1 MNSNDFT
8 NECEERNRKI
18 QENDYLLQELNLK
31 DEIIYK
37 LIEEN
42 NYNVNK
48 AFDEVKQ
55 STEQEIS
62 HWMDLCEK

>member
-62 HWMDLCEK
+62 HWMDLCEN